1 MELISKT
8 VLANV
13 GQGKVYIPSEVI
25 CRKNISDNT
34 KLLFGIIFNEC
45 LSKMESIDENS
56 VSQMTYIIKD
66 YCTNVPLHSIEKDC
80 LCGMKAAEL
89 IQKEL
94 ASLTATLDIAACFYN
109 CKLNYARVIK
119 PVCRMCENGKTL
131 YKMLDLV
138 NTLIDRQINKT
149 SFNKVFSDSEM
160 ELLKKYNENH
170 SPEFLD
176 EVIDILKR

>member
-8 VLANV
+8 VLANA
-13 GQGKVYIPSEVI
+13 GQGEVYIPSEVI

-56 VSQMTYIIKD
+56 VSEMTYILKD
-66 YCTNVPLHSIEKDC
+66 YCINIPLINIEKDC
-80 LCGMKAAEL
+80 LCGEKVAKLIRKEL
-89 IQKEL
+89 IF
-94 ASLTATLDIAACFYN
+94 LTATLDIAACFYN
-109 CKLNYARVIK
+109 CKLNYTRIVKPICRV
-119 PVCRMCENGKTL
+119 CENGKTL

-138 NTLIDRQINKT
+138 NTLIDRQINNT
-149 SFNKVFSDSEM
+149 SFNKVFSDTEM
-160 ELLKKYNENH
+160 KMLKKYNENH
-170 SPEFLD
+170 SPEFLE